1 MHASESTEQTRPRVR
16 NPQVV
21 SPSRCTAK
29 SNQVPLHQDAHC
41 QERGEEMETNLAV
54 KNTGKVEP
62 DGEVFAGT
70 KPMAQ
75 GEENSRGVAAQDWA
89 N

>member
-1 MHASESTEQTRPRVR
+1 
-16 NPQVV
+16 
-21 SPSRCTAK
+21 
-29 SNQVPLHQDAHC
+29 
-41 QERGEEMETNLAV
+41 METNLAV